1 MRPSP
6 RRCTRCGETPCAM
19 PWSEQAFEVAM
30 VPLGL
35 AVGLAWIAY
44 RGWSELRGRVRA
56 WTGGRT

>member
-1 MRPSP
+1 
-6 RRCTRCGETPCAM
+6 M